1 MRKNSL
7 AGGFLKTRTAMN
19 SFLRDFVEK
28 LGVLFGSLTQD
39 SSRGCHGFFERVFSK
54 KKKTRIGAEQFF
66 IFYFLFFFMKEF
78 FWPSF

>member
-39 SSRGCHGFFERVFSK
+39 SSRGCHGFFKRVFSK
-54 KKKTRIGAEQFF
+54 KKTRIGVKQFF
-66 IFYFLFFFMKEF
+66 FL
-78 FWPSF
+78 

>member
-7 AGGFLKTRTAMN
+7 AGGFLKTRRAMN

-54 KKKTRIGAEQFF
+54 KKKKPELELSNFLFF
-66 IFYFLFFFMKEF
+66 IFYSFL
-78 FWPSF
+78 

>member
-54 KKKTRIGAEQFF
+54 KKKKKPE
-66 IFYFLFFFMKEF
+66 LELSNFFFMKEF
-78 FWPSF
+78 FWPIF

>member
-54 KKKTRIGAEQFF
+54 KKKKPELELKNF
-66 IFYFLFFFMKEF
+66 
-78 FWPSF
+78 

>member
-19 SFLRDFVEK
+19 NFLRDFVEK

-54 KKKTRIGAEQFF
+54 KKKPELELSNFLFF
-66 IFYFLFFFMKEF
+66 IFYSFL
-78 FWPSF
+78 

>member
-54 KKKTRIGAEQFF
+54 KKKKNQN
-66 IFYFLFFFMKEF
+66 
-78 FWPSF
+78 WS

>member
-7 AGGFLKTRTAMN
+7 AGGFLKTRRAMN

-54 KKKTRIGAEQFF
+54 KKKKKPELELSNFLFF
-66 IFYFLFFFMKEF
+66 IFYSFL
-78 FWPSF
+78 

>member
-7 AGGFLKTRTAMN
+7 AGGFLKTRRAMN

-54 KKKTRIGAEQFF
+54 KKTRIGVKQFF
-66 IFYFLFFFMKEF
+66 FL
-78 FWPSF
+78 

>member
-1 MRKNSL
+1 
-7 AGGFLKTRTAMN
+7 MN

-54 KKKTRIGAEQFF
+54 KKKKKPELELSNFF
-66 IFYFLFFFMKEF
+66 FYERVFLAYFLEG
-78 FWPSF
+78 FWRVHIYPRKA